1 MNSGLEALHYL
12 TRENRNA
19 SFYLKDRDGEVR
31 TANYTNFQ
39 VHTSSQN
46 YALQVSTA
54 VFLNRKRA
62 ITA

>member
-12 TRENRNA
+12 TRENRKA
-19 SFYLKDRDGEVR
+19 GFYLEDHDGEVR

-39 VHTSSQN
+39 VDTLSQN

-54 VFLNRKRA
+54 TLLSRMDQ
-62 ITA
+62 